1 MDKNLKVLGG
11 FLAAAIG
18 DAMGAATETRN
29 QEQIREYFEGRVTD
43 LLDIPDDVPSR
54 GWEKGSVT
62 DGFSL
67 AYCTA
72 LTLIER
78 NGEVDEEAAEDVI
91 MMWSDSRYYS
101 LADDDMAVAIE
112 RLTGNPLNFH
122 DDFLSHDS
130 TRGTNASAIRIAP
143 VGLASGGDV
152 RKAIINAIMMA
163 LPLQQNSTSLAASC
177 AVAGAVS
184 EALNEEATVASV
196 IEAGLLGAQ
205 AGDAYGISI
214 DCQLSNPSVYRRIE
228 MAVDIAKKHED
239 DPETGMKE
247 LAEVVGC
254 GISAAESV
262 PTAFGLFAML
272 GGKVMDTITAAVNI
286 GGCTPAIATIAG
298 ALAGTLSGSDE
309 KLTEYLSVIDEV
321 NGFDIRSVSEKLSE
335 LGQNNKIKEL

>member
-1 MDKNLKVLGG
+1 MEKNRRVLGG

-18 DAMGAATETRN
+18 DAMGAATETRT
-29 QEQIREYFEGRVTD
+29 QEQISRHFEGRVTA
-43 LLDIPDDVPSR
+43 LREIPDDVPSR
-54 GWEKGSVT
+54 GWEQGSVT

-78 NGEVDEEAAEDVI
+78 NGEVDEEAAEDAI
-91 MMWSDSRYYS
+91 LMWSDSRYYL
-101 LADDDMAVAIE
+101 LADDDVAVAIE
-112 RLTGNPLNFH
+112 RLKGNPLIFH
-122 DDFLSHDS
+122 DDFLSYDS
-130 TRGTNASAIRIAP
+130 TRGTNASAIRISP

-184 EALNEEATVASV
+184 EAMNEAAAVDSI

-205 AGDAYGISI
+205 AGDAYGNSI
-214 DCQLSNPSVYRRIE
+214 DGQLSNPSVYRRIE

-239 DPETGMKE
+239 DPEAGMKE
-247 LAEVVGC
+247 LAEVIGC

-262 PTAFGLFAML
+262 PTAFGLFVL
-272 GGKVMDTITAAVNI
+272 FKGKVMDTITAAVNI

-298 ALAGTLSGSDE
+298 ALAGTLNGVNE
-309 KLTEYLSVIDEV
+309 EMIKLLLPINEA
-321 NGFDIRSVSEKLSE
+321 NGFDIQSVSEKLSE
-335 LGQNNKIKEL
+335 LG